1 MRLRPEA
8 VPQPPATEEAPGPRA
23 TRAPGQAL
31 GKLSHPRSVA
41 DGRRGT
47 VRVALKAQ
55 VDLHS
60 DSNLFTGFGTNIS
73 EGGLFVA
80 TLSVLPVGTPVDL
93 TFTLPGGTR
102 LAVQG
107 EVRWIREVNDR
118 TPDVFPG
125 VGVRFVELPT
135 DAAEALHRF
144 VQAREPLFYPD

>member
-8 VPQPPATEEAPGPRA
+8 GPQPPTSEEAPAARA
-23 TRAPGQAL
+23 ARPPVQAL
-31 GKLSHPRSVA
+31 GKLSQPRA
-41 DGRRGT
+41 AGDGRRDS

-55 VDLHS
+55 VDLSS
-60 DSNLFTGFGTNIS
+60 DSNLFTGFGTHIS

-80 TLSVLPVGTPVDL
+80 TLSVVPVGTPVDL
-93 TFTLPGGTR
+93 VFSLPGGTR
-102 LAVQG
+102 LSVQG

-135 DAAEALHRF
+135 EAAEALHRF
-144 VQAREPLFYPD
+144 VQARDPLFYPD